1 MAGVVKT
8 GVSRLASSAKSLFT
22 MTDAAKSR
30 VRELMKSRKSPCAGI
45 RIGVKKGGCNG
56 YVYTMHFAEAINKTD
71 EVVKQEDIT
80 LIVDPK
86 ATLAIIGTE
95 MDFVKDKLKS
105 EFVFTNPNA
114 KGTCG
119 CGESFNL

>member
-1 MAGVVKT
+1 
-8 GVSRLASSAKSLFT
+8 
-22 MTDAAKSR
+22 
-30 VRELMKSRKSPCAGI
+30 
-45 RIGVKKGGCNG
+45 
-56 YVYTMHFAEAINKTD
+56 MHFAEAINKTD
-71 EVVKQEDIT
+71 EVVKQEGTRTSCSIRTKKKIISPFLFLDIT

>member
-1 MAGVVKT
+1 MLDPYKEKII
-8 GVSRLASSAKSLFT
+8 SPFLF
-22 MTDAAKSR
+22 
-30 VRELMKSRKSPCAGI
+30 L
-45 RIGVKKGGCNG
+45 
-56 YVYTMHFAEAINKTD
+56 
-71 EVVKQEDIT
+71 DIT

>member
-1 MAGVVKT
+1 
-8 GVSRLASSAKSLFT
+8 
-22 MTDAAKSR
+22 
-30 VRELMKSRKSPCAGI
+30 
-45 RIGVKKGGCNG
+45 
-56 YVYTMHFAEAINKTD
+56 MHFAESINKTD
-71 EVVKQEDIT
+71 EVVKQDGTRQETRSVQLKLHLTDLFLDIT